1 MEKEKYL
8 KNYPV
13 PISLENTEKI
23 ITQMRNNI
31 CKIYIN
37 GNNGTGF
44 FCKIPFPDKN
54 NLLTVFITNNH
65 IINQD
70 YLDKEENITISIN
83 NDKIIKTI
91 KMKNIKKY
99 TNEKYDITIIEI
111 KKNEDNIDNYL
122 ELDEKIIENG
132 LE

>member
-13 PISLENTEKI
+13 PISLESTEKI

-91 KMKNIKKY
+91 NMI
-99 TNEKYDITIIEI
+99 
-111 KKNEDNIDNYL
+111 
-122 ELDEKIIENG
+122 
-132 LE
+132 

>member
-99 TNEKYDITIIEI
+99 TN
-111 KKNEDNIDNYL
+111 
-122 ELDEKIIENG
+122 
-132 LE
+132 